1 MSPDKDARAHAGMLR
16 LGVTGTS
23 VAVFRALT
31 EQAPVGVFVL
41 NAVGEC
47 DFANERAC
55 ELTGL
60 GLEQLYGRGWTGAL
74 HPSDAE
80 EVHEE
85 WARATATEQ
94 RYLSEHRFLR
104 PDGRVS
110 WVEVVA
116 NPVHD
121 AAGVLL
127 GWAGTLVDL
136 TDRKLGEARYA
147 ELFEHA
153 SDAVVTL
160 GPAGHFIS
168 VNCAAEIMTGYSR
181 DELAAMSIFDV
192 IAPDDTER
200 IRRLIS
206 GEVERDEREIVALEL
221 IGKDRR
227 RVYIEVSA
235 RRVVDHGSTVRIEA
249 IARDTT
255 ERHELES
262 RLDHQAV
269 HDALTGLPNRVL
281 LVDRLGQSL
290 ARSRREANDV
300 VVMLLDLDNFKL
312 VNDSLGHVAGDRL
325 LVTVAERL
333 RAAMPESC
341 TAARLGA
348 DEFVLLLEGVEGTPE
363 VIALAERIL
372 AVVAEPF
379 PTETGPVHLG
389 ASIGIAFA
397 EADASAESLLANG
410 ETAMHRAKGRAK
422 GGFELFDG
430 AMRARVRR
438 HMAIVSQL
446 RQALVD
452 GVLEVHYQPIV
463 AIADE
468 APLAVEALVRW
479 PHAEWG
485 WVQPS
490 EFVPLAEDNG
500 LIVALG
506 DHVLGEVARQ
516 TAVWRREYPGTLP
529 MGAFANVSP
538 HQLSQPDFVPK
549 LTRLLHRHGLAP
561 SDVGIEITEG
571 VFLDEDDS
579 VVTDTIAEL
588 ARIGVPLS
596 LDDFGTGYSALASLK
611 RFPFASLKIDGYF
624 IGAITEPDH
633 PAPITTAIVGL
644 GRALGVTVIAE
655 RVETAVQLERL
666 RSLGCDAGQGY
677 LFARP
682 QPAHALDA
690 VLAAAMPDAGRARR
704 VA

>member
-1 MSPDKDARAHAGMLR
+1 MSPDKDALAHAGMLR

-23 VAVFRALT
+23 VAVFRALA
-31 EQAPVGVFVL
+31 ERASVGVFVL
-41 NAVGEC
+41 NALGEC
-47 DFANERAC
+47 DYANERAC

-60 GLEQLYGRGWTGAL
+60 SLEQLYGRGWTGAL
-74 HPSDAE
+74 HPSDVDGVLE
-80 EVHEE
+80 Q
-85 WARATATEQ
+85 WASATASGES
-94 RYLSEHRFLR
+94 LSSEHRFLR

-116 NPVHD
+116 SPVHD

-127 GWAGTLVDL
+127 GWAGTVVDM

-160 GPAGHFIS
+160 GPAGDFIS
-168 VNCAAEIMTGYSR
+168 VNRAAEIMTGYGR
-181 DELAAMSIFDV
+181 DELAAMSMFDF
-192 IAPDDTER
+192 IAPQDAER
-200 IRRLIS
+200 IRRLLS
-206 GEVERDEREIVALEL
+206 GEVERNEREIVALEL
-221 IGKDRR
+221 IGRDGRR
-227 RVYIEVSA
+227 AYIEVSA
-235 RRVVDHGSTVRIEA
+235 RRVVEHGSTVRIEA

-255 ERHELES
+255 ERRELEG

-269 HDALTGLPNRVL
+269 HDALTGLPNRLL
-281 LVDRLGQSL
+281 LVDRLEQSL
-290 ARSRREANDV
+290 ARSRRGDDV

-312 VNDSLGHVAGDRL
+312 VNDSLGHMAGDRL

-333 RAAMPESC
+333 RAAVPEIC
-341 TAARLGA
+341 TTARVGA
-348 DEFVLLLEGVEGTPE
+348 DEFVLLLDGVEGTPE
-363 VIALAERIL
+363 VVALAERIL

-379 PTETGPVHLG
+379 PTETGPAHLG

-397 EADASAESLLANG
+397 EGEASAESLLANG
-410 ETAMHRAKGRAK
+410 ETAMHRAKRSAK
-422 GGFELFDG
+422 GGFELFDR

-438 HMAIVSQL
+438 HMAVVSQL
-446 RQALVD
+446 RQALED
-452 GVLEVHYQPIV
+452 GALDVHYQPIV
-463 AIADE
+463 AIADG
-468 APLAVEALVRW
+468 APLAVEALIRW

-490 EFVPLAEDNG
+490 EFIPLAEDNG
-500 LIVALG
+500 LIVPLG

-516 TAVWRREYPGTLP
+516 IAAWRREYPGTLP
-529 MGAFANVSP
+529 VGAFANVSP
-538 HQLSQPDFVPK
+538 YQLSQPDFVPK
-549 LTRLLHRHGLAP
+549 LTSLLDRHGLAAA
-561 SDVGIEITEG
+561 DLGIEITEG
-571 VFLDEDDS
+571 VFLDENDS
-579 VVTDTIAEL
+579 AVTDNIAEL

-624 IGAITEPDH
+624 IGAITQPTH

-655 RVETAVQLERL
+655 RVETAVQLDRL

-682 QPAHALDA
+682 QPAQALDA
-690 VLAAAMPDAGRARR
+690 ILAAAMPGDGVGRA
-704 VA
+704 A